1 MLKEEAML
9 SRRRREK
16 IEGEA
21 EEEAVFM
28 KPGRASR
35 SKRTA
40 RCLRAAGATEPGRR
54 WDREPNVK
62 RW

>member
-28 KPGRASR
+28 KPEQVEEDSKMLESSGCSRAR
-35 SKRTA
+35 PEM
-40 RCLRAAGATEPGRR
+40 G
-54 WDREPNVK
+54 
-62 RW
+62 

>member
-1 MLKEEAML
+1 ML

-16 IEGEA
+16 VEGEA

-28 KPGRASR
+28 KPRAR

-40 RCLRAAGATEPGRR
+40 RC
-54 WDREPNVK
+54 
-62 RW
+62 